1 MERPQCL
8 LVLSS
13 ISSVLGKGEEGK
25 AASEAVLDGEKMVT
39 KEKVTFLSL
48 YIV

>member
-1 MERPQCL
+1 MYPPPAG
-8 LVLSS
+8 SS
-13 ISSVLGKGEEGK
+13 PTQEEGRGS
-25 AASEAVLDGEKMVT
+25 APEAVLVGEQMVT